1 MLLSHTVNRVNLG
14 PAVAAACRSKTLRAR
29 VVAARCCGV
38 FRKSMLHT
46 SSISISP
53 EATMPAIL
61 CRFIAVILA
70 LTLAAAPAAAQ
81 IVCQVTAHVGCFT
94 DYIQSRRCY
103 PVGPIDVTSQVIACM
118 PSPAACCQ
126 ASFTCQQVEC
136 AAYCSIL
143 SYKHQAVECVAQ
155 LLFPLRRLARAVLS
169 FPPRVHK
176 RRLQIRRAMLLRD
189 GFRFQRAVH
198 SSS

>member
-1 MLLSHTVNRVNLG
+1 MLR
-14 PAVAAACRSKTLRAR
+14 
-29 VVAARCCGV
+29 
-38 FRKSMLHT
+38 T

-53 EATMPAIL
+53 EATMPAIS

-103 PVGPIDVTSQVIACM
+103 PVGPIDVTSQVTACM
-118 PSPAACCQ
+118 PSPAVWHAVKPHPHVNRWSAPRTAPSCPTSTRPSS
-126 ASFTCQQVEC
+126 ASPNSSFR
-136 AAYCSIL
+136 
-143 SYKHQAVECVAQ
+143 CVA
-155 LLFPLRRLARAVLS
+155 LRERAVLS
-169 FPPRVHK
+169 FSPRVHK

-189 GFRFQRAVH
+189 GFRFYGGGGVAAGVALRGGRVIG
-198 SSS
+198 SSNSEGGGSGGGWEGNRNRGQER